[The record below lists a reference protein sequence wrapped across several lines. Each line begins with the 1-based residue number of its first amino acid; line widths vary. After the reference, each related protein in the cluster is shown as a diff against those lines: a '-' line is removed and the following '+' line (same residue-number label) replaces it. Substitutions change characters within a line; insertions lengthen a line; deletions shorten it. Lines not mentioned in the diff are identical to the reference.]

1 MSERPDSHRTSV
13 NLQVSREVWRGTHMA
28 HFSRV
33 SEFCPWDK
41 VPEEDDII
49 NTNYNVPKAV
59 LDLLIT

>member
-1 MSERPDSHRTSV
+1 
-13 NLQVSREVWRGTHMA
+13 MA

-59 LDLLIT
+59 LDLQIT